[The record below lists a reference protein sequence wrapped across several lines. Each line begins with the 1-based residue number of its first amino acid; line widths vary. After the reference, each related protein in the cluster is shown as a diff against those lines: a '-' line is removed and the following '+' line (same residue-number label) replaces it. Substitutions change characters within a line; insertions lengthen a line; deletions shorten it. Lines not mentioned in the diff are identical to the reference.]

1 MITNIVKKTRNKNKK
16 ATKPVSIIVGVVL
29 VLLVLQSILIHNAI
43 SKYKLKIYPQV
54 WVEDTNIGGKTKM
67 EAKNAIIQKHN
78 NSIAKKNV
86 TIKINNKQYTIAL
99 SKLDMKYDYN
109 LAVDKAYDIGREGNS
124 LKKYFAITSPGK
136 KNITLN
142 HTYNYDIVDTV
153 LKNIIKDNSKKA
165 VDATIVRNNLGD
177 LIVTKE
183 EYGHSIDSASLKK
196 EIKTKVEN
204 IRQEQN
210 LLIESKLINVEPKIK
225 KNNLKGI
232 NTLISSSTTN
242 FGSSNESRSEN
253 IRVASDSINGHIVM
267 PGDLFSFNDV
277 VGERSA
283 KNGYKLAKGIVND
296 KVVDDLGG
304 GVCQVSTTLYNA
316 ILRTNIASVERY
328 HHSLP
333 CSYIGKGLDA
343 TVSFGLLDYR
353 FKNTYSYPIFIESGI
368 RNENLTF
375 NVYSNASLSNKKYNI
390 DNEVAGNHVNVF
402 RITYENGNRLSKV
415 LLYTD
420 KIS

>member
-1 MITNIVKKTRNKNKK
+1 MISNIVKNPRNKNKK
-16 ATKPVSIIVGVVL
+16 VTKQVSIIAGVVL
-29 VLLVLQSILIHNAI
+29 VLFVLQCLLIHNAI

-54 WVEDTNIGGKTKM
+54 WIEDTNIGGKTKM

-78 NSIAKKNV
+78 NSIAKKNI

-99 SKLDMKYDYN
+99 SKLDMKYDYG
-109 LAVDKAYDIGREGNS
+109 LAVDKAYDIGKEGNS
-124 LKKYFAITSPGK
+124 LKKYFAITSPLK

-153 LKNIIKDNSKKA
+153 LKDIIKDNNKKA
-165 VDATIVRNNLGD
+165 VDATIVRNDLGD

-204 IRQEQN
+204 IKQEQT

-225 KNNLKGI
+225 NKNLEGI

-242 FGSSNESRSEN
+242 FGNSNESRSEN

-283 KNGYKLAKGIVND
+283 KKGYKLAKGIVND
-296 KVVDDLGG
+296 KLVDDLGG

-368 RNENLTF
+368 ENENLTF
-375 NVYSNASLSNKKYNI
+375 NVYSNASLSKKKYNI
-390 DNEVAGNHVNVF
+390 YNKVTGNHVNVF